1 MSSEPDKNNA
11 HNIGDL
17 NPALDLLI
25 DVWNRATHDKD
36 TSTLPTTS
44 ILSNTDDY
52 SVLWPT
58 RESRTQIGNCPRS
71 CPPSLTVGTD
81 PVCGS
86 DGLIYA
92 NLCDMKKKT
101 CSRNGSIKVIILN
114 KFILTRY

>member
-1 MSSEPDKNNA
+1 MSSEPDKNTA
-11 HNIGDL
+11 HSISDL

-36 TSTLPTTS
+36 TPTLPTTP

-58 RESRTQIGNCPRS
+58 RESRTQVGNCPRS

-101 CSRNGSIKVIILN
+101 CSRNGSIKVIIAN
-114 KFILTRY
+114 ISINDFI